1 MRRIIMARG
10 VKKSLQEKIEQKE
23 NLIESLSIRIKKERE
38 ELNEL
43 VELQKTEEL
52 NELRIALQKSGMQ
65 IADIIQMA
73 QMQAVQY
80 N

>member
-1 MRRIIMARG
+1 MARG
-10 VKKSLQEKIEQKE
+10 AKKSLQEKIEQKE
-23 NLIESLSIRIKKERE
+23 NLIESLSIRIKKEKE

-52 NELRIALQKSGMQ
+52 NELRIVLQKSGMQ

-73 QMQAVQY
+73 QMQTLH
-80 N
+80 

>member
-1 MRRIIMARG
+1 MARG